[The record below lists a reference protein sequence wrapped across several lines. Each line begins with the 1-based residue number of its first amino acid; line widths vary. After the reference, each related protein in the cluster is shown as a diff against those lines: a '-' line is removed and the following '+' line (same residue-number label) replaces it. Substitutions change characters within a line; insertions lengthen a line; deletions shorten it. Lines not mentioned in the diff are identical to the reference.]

1 LLFLTIKSEEKPLFK
16 PHEKNATYP
25 GLAHESSLKYMPLR
39 VSHVCL
45 RSSLLHAGNALSALG
60 RDEEARVEYSK
71 ALPILANEPRAARL
85 DSERASF
92 YVNIGNTYSRQ
103 GNVEKADENY
113 TIAEKLGQDHMDAG
127 NKRDGLGVVVV
138 AKRARAFCFN
148 RNGREEE
155 GKALLRE
162 VLKLNLELDV
172 EMEKYKEEMKKVEA
186 KQVEEQQQQAAKA
199 AAANKAPA
207 IAAADAADPA
217 KAID

>member
-1 LLFLTIKSEEKPLFK
+1 LFFNQSEDKPMFK

-113 TIAEKLGQDHMDAG
+113 TIAEKLGQDHWDAG
-127 NKRDGLGVVVV
+127 NKRDGLGIVVV

-155 GKALLRE
+155 GKELLRE

-172 EMEKYKEEMKKVEA
+172 ELEKFKEEMKQAEA
-186 KQVEEQQQQAAKA
+186 KQLEEQAALAKAPEA
-199 AAANKAPA
+199 AAAAE
-207 IAAADAADPA
+207 AADPA
-217 KAID
+217 KAIEKS